1 MFLCTID
8 ITNSMVFS
16 DTVVVSKVLIKK
28 CSLSRYLDMALLEH
42 SKDDQRAEAPILG
55 KQYEED
61 WGCSG

>member
-1 MFLCTID
+1 
-8 ITNSMVFS
+8 MVFS

>member
-1 MFLCTID
+1 VFLCTID

-28 CSLSRYLDMALLEH
+28 CSLSCYLDMALLEH
-42 SKDDQRAEAPILG
+42 SKDDQRAEEPILG

-61 WGCSG
+61 WCC